1 MPSQNYQVRGPSSR
15 TALITI
21 RVSLEERALLHQ
33 AAQERGETL
42 SRMMVSRC
50 LPKRTRTAQQVAG
63 RQSEAIELG
72 AIGEAACAKEP
83 PSPARSDSKRL
94 RDGHVMPGQDSLFD
108 GLGGR

>member
-1 MPSQNYQVRGPSSR
+1 MPNQNYQVRGPSSR

-50 LPKRTRTAQQVAG
+50 LPKRTRTSRQAAC
-63 RQSEAIELG
+63 RQSETIELV
-72 AIGEAACAKEP
+72 AIGESACAPES
-83 PSPARSDSKRL
+83 PSAARSDAKRL
-94 RDGHVMPGQDSLFD
+94 RDGHVMPGQESLFD

>member
-1 MPSQNYQVRGPSSR
+1 MPSQNYQLRGPSSR

-50 LPKRTRTAQQVAG
+50 LPKRRRTAQQVAG
-63 RQSEAIELG
+63 RQSEAIELV
-72 AIGEAACAKEP
+72 AIGGPACAP
-83 PSPARSDSKRL
+83 GSPSAARSDSKRL
-94 RDGHVMPGQDSLFD
+94 RDVGVMPGQESLF
-108 GLGGR
+108 GEPAGR